1 MADQT
6 PPNLPVLL
14 RWMIEK
20 SASDLHLVG
29 GAPPLL
35 RVDGALAPLP
45 GPPLDADQARSLC
58 YSTLTDD
65 QRARF
70 ERERGLAFV
79 FPLRSVAR
87 FRGVLSLQRGVVS
100 GSFRAIPL
108 RILAVEELG
117 LPPVVAELALRPR
130 GLVVVAGPVGSGKS
144 TTAAALVDKVN
155 ASVRQHVLTLEEPV
169 EFLHP
174 PKLCLVSQRDVGVDA
189 RSMREA
195 VRHAARQDVDV
206 VLVGEARD
214 ADSVE
219 GALALAEA
227 GRLVITTVNALSCV
241 HALERL
247 VALLP
252 SAQQAR
258 ARSRLAAVVQ
268 GVVSQQLLP
277 RLGTPGRALAIEVL
291 WPSSVVRA
299 LVREDKLAQ
308 LHAHMQSGPPGVQTM
323 NQSLALLASR
333 SVIAYEDAFAHSND
347 PEELRALLENRPS
360 HPQPTPS
367 QLRPYTG
374 GG

>member
-1 MADQT
+1 MADTT
-6 PPNLPVLL
+6 PPSLPALL

-20 SASDLHLVG
+20 NASDLHLTA

-35 RVDGALAPLP
+35 RIDGALVPLP
-45 GPPLDADQARSLC
+45 GPPVDADQARALC
-58 YSTLTDD
+58 YATLTDD

-70 ERERGLAFV
+70 ERDRELAFV

-87 FRGVLSLQRGVVS
+87 FRGVLALQRGAVA
-100 GSFRAIPL
+100 GSFRPIPL
-108 RILAVEELG
+108 RILTVEELG
-117 LPPVVAELALRPR
+117 LPPVVAEFAHRPR

-155 ASVRQHVLTLEEPV
+155 ASARQHVLTLEEPV

-174 PKLCLVSQRDVGVDA
+174 PKLCLVSQREIGPDA

-227 GRLVITTVNALSCV
+227 GRLVITTVNALSCA

-247 VALLP
+247 VGMLP
-252 SAQQAR
+252 ARAHPRAR
-258 ARSRLAAVVQ
+258 ARLANVVQ
-268 GVVSQQLLP
+268 GVLSQQLLP
-277 RLGTPGRALAIEVL
+277 RLGAPGRALALEVL
-291 WPSSVVRA
+291 TPSATVRS
-299 LVREDKLAQ
+299 LLRDDKLSQ
-308 LHAHMQSGPPGVQTM
+308 LPSFMQSGPPGVQTM

-333 SVIAYEDAFAHSND
+333 SVIAYDDAFAHSND
-347 PEELRALLENRPS
+347 PEELRALLESPAQP
-360 HPQPTPS
+360 PQPTPS
-367 QLRPYTG
+367 HHRHYPG
-374 GG
+374 G

>member
-291 WPSSVVRA
+291 WPSSTVRA

>member
-1 MADQT
+1 MADLT
-6 PPNLPVLL
+6 PPSLPALL

-20 SASDLHLVG
+20 NASDLHLAA

-35 RVDGALAPLP
+35 RLDGALAPLP
-45 GPPLDADQARSLC
+45 GPPLDADQARALC
-58 YSTLTDD
+58 YATITDD

-70 ERERGLAFV
+70 ERERELAFV
-79 FPLRSVAR
+79 FPLRTVAR
-87 FRGVLSLQRGVVS
+87 FRGVLTLQRGAVA

-108 RILAVEELG
+108 RILTVEELG

-130 GLVVVAGPVGSGKS
+130 GLVVVAGPVGAGKS

-155 ASVRQHVLTLEEPV
+155 ASLRHHVATIEDPV

-174 PKLCLVSQRDVGVDA
+174 PKLCLISQREIGADA

-195 VRHAARQDVDV
+195 ARHAARQDVDV

-219 GALALAEA
+219 AAIALAEA
-227 GRLVITTVNALSCV
+227 GRLVITTVNALSCS

-247 VALLP
+247 LGLLP
-252 SAQQAR
+252 AR
-258 ARSRLAAVVQ
+258 EYARSCARLAAVVQ

-277 RLGTPGRALAIEVL
+277 RLGSPGRALALEVL
-291 WPSSVVRA
+291 SPSAAVRS
-299 LVREDKLAQ
+299 LVRDDKIAQ
-308 LHAHMQSGPPGVQTM
+308 LHPYMQSGPPGVQTM

-333 SVIAYEDAFAHSND
+333 GAIAYDDAFAHSND
-347 PEELRALLENRPS
+347 PEDLRALLEAPAPA
-360 HPQPTPS
+360 HPTPS
-367 QLRPYTG
+367 HHHPYAG
-374 GG
+374 G

>member
-1 MADQT
+1 
-6 PPNLPVLL
+6 VLL

-252 SAQQAR
+252 SAQQTR

>member
-1 MADQT
+1 MADPT
-6 PPNLPVLL
+6 PPNLPALL

-20 SASDLHLVG
+20 NASDLHLVG

-58 YSTLTDD
+58 YSTLTDE

-87 FRGVLSLQRGVVS
+87 FRGVLGLQRGVVA

-117 LPPVVAELALRPR
+117 LPPVVGELALRPR

-155 ASVRQHVLTLEEPV
+155 ASTRQHVLTLEDPV

-219 GALALAEA
+219 GALALAES

-252 SAQQAR
+252 PSQQAR
-258 ARSRLAAVVQ
+258 ARGRLAAVVQ

-277 RLGTPGRALAIEVL
+277 RLGAPGRALAIEVL
-291 WPSSVVRA
+291 WPSGTVRA
-299 LVREDKLAQ
+299 LVRDDQLAQ
-308 LHAHMQSGPPGVQTM
+308 LHAHLQSGPPGVQTM

-347 PEELRALLENRPS
+347 PDELRALLENRPS

-367 QLRPYTG
+367 PMRPYPG
-374 GG
+374 G